1 MDKDPTPKPFYQ
13 SLYFQVIT
21 AIVIGVLLGHF
32 YPETG
37 AAMKP
42 LGDGFIKLI
51 KMIIA
56 PIIFCTVVVGIAGME
71 DMKKV
76 GKTGGLALLYF
87 EIVSTLALV
96 IGLVIINLV
105 KPGEGMNVDP
115 SALDTKSIAA
125 YTGPGKMQGTV
136 DFLLHVIPSTVVDAF
151 AKGEILQVLLFS
163 VMFGF
168 ALHKFGGRG
177 TLVFDL
183 IEKGSHVLFSIVG
196 IIMKVAPIGA
206 FGAMAF
212 TIGKYGVGS
221 LLSLGKL
228 MGTFYITCLFFIFVV
243 LGLIAKLHGF
253 SIWKFI
259 KYIKEELLIV
269 LGTSSSESVL
279 PRMMAKMEN
288 LGARKSVVGLVIPT
302 GYSFNLDGTSIYLT
316 MAAVFIAQAT
326 NTPMTLTQQLTLLGV
341 LLLTSKGAAG
351 ITGSGFIVLAAT
363 LSAVGGVPV
372 AGLALI
378 LGIDRFMS
386 EARALT
392 NLIGNGV
399 ATMVVARWTGDLD
412 MKRMHSQLNN
422 ETAAEAEEPEAVL
435 DQVEH
440 HMPPT
445 SAAAS
450 SADRAD
456 GRMPLPASR

>member
-1 MDKDPTPKPFYQ
+1 
-13 SLYFQVIT
+13 
-21 AIVIGVLLGHF
+21 
-32 YPETG
+32 
-37 AAMKP
+37 
-42 LGDGFIKLI
+42 
-51 KMIIA
+51 
-56 PIIFCTVVVGIAGME
+56 
-71 DMKKV
+71 
-76 GKTGGLALLYF
+76 
-87 EIVSTLALV
+87 
-96 IGLVIINLV
+96 
-105 KPGEGMNVDP
+105 
-115 SALDTKSIAA
+115 
-125 YTGPGKMQGTV
+125 
-136 DFLLHVIPSTVVDAF
+136 
-151 AKGEILQVLLFS
+151 

-177 TLVFDL
+177 TLVFDF
-183 IEKGSHVLFSIVG
+183 IEKFSHVLFSIVG
-196 IIMKVAPIGA
+196 YIMKVAPIGA

-228 MGTFYITCLFFIFVV
+228 MGTFYATCLVFIFVV
-243 LGLIAKLHGF
+243 LGLIAKFNGF

-288 LGARKSVVGLVIPT
+288 LGAKKSVVGLVIPT

-326 NTPMTLTQQLTLLGV
+326 NTPLDLTHQITLLLV

-351 ITGSGFIVLAAT
+351 VTGSGFIVLAAT
-363 LSAVGGVPV
+363 LSAVGNVPV

-399 ATMVVARWTGDLD
+399 ATLVVARWTGDLD
-412 MKRMHSQLNN
+412 QARLNRELDN
-422 ETAAEAEEPEAVL
+422 TSGVESDEPEAEL
-435 DQVEH
+435 DQTEV
-440 HMPPT
+440 HMPV
-445 SAAAS
+445 AAS
-450 SADRAD
+450 R
-456 GRMPLPASR
+456 